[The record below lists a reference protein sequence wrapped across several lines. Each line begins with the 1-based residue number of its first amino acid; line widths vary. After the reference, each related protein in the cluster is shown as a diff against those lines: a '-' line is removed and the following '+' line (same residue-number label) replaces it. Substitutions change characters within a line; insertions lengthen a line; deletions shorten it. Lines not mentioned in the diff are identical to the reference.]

1 MKFLDQAKIF
11 IKSGDGGAG
20 AVSFRR
26 EKFIEYGGP
35 DGGDGGRGGDVII
48 ECVDNLNTLIDY
60 RYQQHFKAA
69 KGMHGMGR
77 QRTGGKGDDVVLK
90 VPVGTQILSEDKEHV
105 LADLTEAGQ
114 RLVLLRGGDGGF
126 GNLHY
131 KTSTNQ
137 APRRG
142 DPGWPGQEMWVWL
155 RLKLI
160 ADAGLVGL
168 PNAGKSTFLAAVTRA
183 RPKIADYPFTTLHPN
198 LGVVYL
204 GGEEFILADIP
215 GLIEGAHEGAGI
227 GDRFLGHIERT
238 RVLLHLVDG
247 TQDDVA
253 EAYRVVRG
261 ELAAYGGGLDEKPE
275 IVALNKCDSLVA
287 EDIKEK
293 LEQLEEACGQKVF
306 PLSGVAG
313 IGLKEILGGLL
324 TEIKESKAAEPG
336 IVAAAVTAGVGKKGN
351 EGFYRRMKDAEAE
364 EEDQGYYG
372 ADGEWIW
379 YESDEDESEEDE
391 ADEDD
396 LEEDEDDGESHR

>member
-287 EDIKEK
+287 EDIKDK

-324 TEIKESKAAEPG
+324 TEIKESKAEEPG
-336 IVAAAVTAGVGKKGN
+336 IVAAAVTSGVGKKGN

-379 YESDEDESEEDE
+379 YEAEEDE
-391 ADEDD
+391 ADEEDD